1 MTMHKDNK
9 QGVEKSVI
17 PVLYKQKHIKD
28 SNLSVRLSK
37 REKDILQREA
47 KAHGQ
52 TLSEY
57 VKSKIFASS
66 AVSEN
71 SIRDTALARVLYEK
85 REQVNDTFGVSP
97 EVDQAIHETVQCFLR
112 NGGRYS

>member
-1 MTMHKDNK
+1 MYKDNK
-9 QGVEKSVI
+9 QGVEKSII
-17 PVLYKQKHIKD
+17 PTSYKERHIKD
-28 SNLSVRLSK
+28 SILSVRLSK